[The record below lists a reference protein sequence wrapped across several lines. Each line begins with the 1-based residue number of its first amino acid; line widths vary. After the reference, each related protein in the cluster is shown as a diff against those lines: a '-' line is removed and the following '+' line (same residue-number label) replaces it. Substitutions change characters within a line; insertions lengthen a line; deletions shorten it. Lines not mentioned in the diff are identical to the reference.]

1 MKWYNK
7 LFAAGLFALASG
19 SLAAQGLTVSGIL
32 DSRLLMSA
40 GAADGPA
47 FSYGLEE
54 YANIRIQAK
63 LKDKAAFYG
72 AVNLIAAAG
81 TMALPALAQG
91 LAAGENYVAGFE
103 LERLYFRLNGDTLDF
118 DGGLL
123 RLPFGY
129 GQVWGPS
136 DFLNPKNP
144 LLPDAR
150 PRAVLGGGLSWYPVD
165 SLKLLA
171 FGAAPRNPLAQSGEG
186 GLAGLSM
193 DKHWKKASLQLLYA
207 FESPRDFSKWGL
219 HRFGMSVKADV
230 EVGLAADM
238 LYTDNPEAETQVDGL
253 SFSLGGDYSFAD
265 GKLIVLAEY
274 LYNGAASS
282 TSINAGGA
290 WAGEHYL
297 YAGAT
302 YLISDYTSLG
312 LALIAG
318 LGDISFTP
326 VISAEHETGENW
338 APDRRTNSSPCCPR
352 PAKDWERIS
361 AWTPKSGCGSKLRKG
376 ETKFLYKGRIP
387 NHRIRGGWDRAFA
400 AIFICFAKLNKKS
413 ISAQSLARKTGDGFG
428 GVLYRTNAN

>member
-150 PRAVLGGGLSWYPVD
+150 PRAVLGGGLS
-165 SLKLLA
+165 
-171 FGAAPRNPLAQSGEG
+171 
-186 GLAGLSM
+186 
-193 DKHWKKASLQLLYA
+193 
-207 FESPRDFSKWGL
+207 
-219 HRFGMSVKADV
+219 
-230 EVGLAADM
+230 
-238 LYTDNPEAETQVDGL
+238 
-253 SFSLGGDYSFAD
+253 
-265 GKLIVLAEY
+265 
-274 LYNGAASS
+274 
-282 TSINAGGA
+282 
-290 WAGEHYL
+290 
-297 YAGAT
+297 
-302 YLISDYTSLG
+302 
-312 LALIAG
+312 
-318 LGDISFTP
+318 
-326 VISAEHETGENW
+326 
-338 APDRRTNSSPCCPR
+338 
-352 PAKDWERIS
+352 
-361 AWTPKSGCGSKLRKG
+361 
-376 ETKFLYKGRIP
+376 
-387 NHRIRGGWDRAFA
+387 
-400 AIFICFAKLNKKS
+400 
-413 ISAQSLARKTGDGFG
+413 
-428 GVLYRTNAN
+428 